1 MAANTN
7 TSVDISGMLAAQTS
21 FETAVGD
28 ANSTYASMQGQI
40 DGLRT
45 SWSGDA
51 ANTYQIAM
59 DSWLADFNT
68 VKTQLS
74 LMLQKLQTNT
84 GTYHTTHEGTSDTAT
99 VLAKSMSD
107 PLPGF

>member
-7 TSVDISGMLAAQTS
+7 TSVDISGMLAAQSS

-28 ANSTYASMQGQI
+28 ADSSYTSMQSQI
-40 DGLRT
+40 DALRS

-59 DSWLADFNT
+59 DNWLADFNT
-68 VKTQLS
+68 VRTQLS
-74 LMLQKLQTNT
+74 LMLQKLQANT
-84 GTYHTTHEGTSDTAT
+84 GTYDTTHQGTSDTAT
-99 VLAKSMSD
+99 VLAKTMSD